1 MTDHTAGSTDAT
13 SETGKTDATGV
24 DEHKDTLGSRQL
36 AQSGPL
42 PGDGTVVAVVLAAGD
57 STRLGQPK
65 QLAPI
70 NGRPALAYT
79 LDALRASD
87 VDAITLVLGHR
98 ADEIAA
104 ALDLTGITVV
114 RNPDYAEGQSTSVK
128 AGVKSLGAE
137 VGAALMTVGDQ
148 PTLSPT
154 VVNAIIAAY
163 RATGGPWIVPVYR
176 TPDGGGRDWGNPVL
190 LSRASWHW
198 LDMLKGDTG
207 ARSVLRK
214 QMDMVLE
221 LAVDDPMPI
230 DIDTPEDYA
239 RVRRSLEGGNVERRS
254 E

>member
-1 MTDHTAGSTDAT
+1 MAMTEDAQQVQQQ
-13 SETGKTDATGV
+13 ER
-24 DEHKDTLGSRQL
+24 EQERKDSLGARQL

-42 PGDGTVVAVVLAAGD
+42 PGEGTVVAVVLAAGN
-57 STRLGQPK
+57 SARLGQPK

-79 LDALRASD
+79 LDALRASA
-87 VDAITLVLGHR
+87 VDGITLVLGHR

-104 ALDLTGITVV
+104 ALDLTGVTVV
-114 RNPDYAEGQSTSVK
+114 QNLNYAEGQSTSVK
-128 AGVKSLGAE
+128 AGVKSLGPD

-148 PTLSPT
+148 PTLSPQ
-154 VVNAIIAAY
+154 VVDAIISAY

-176 TPDGGGRDWGNPVL
+176 TPDGGGDWGNPVL
-190 LSRASWHW
+190 LSHASWHW

-207 ARSVLRK
+207 ARTVLRK

-221 LAVDDPMPI
+221 LVVDAPVPI

-239 RVRRSLEGGNVERRS
+239 RVRAMLEGGA
-254 E
+254 

>member
-1 MTDHTAGSTDAT
+1 MTEDAQQVQQQ
-13 SETGKTDATGV
+13 ER
-24 DEHKDTLGSRQL
+24 EQERKDSLGARQL

-42 PGDGTVVAVVLAAGD
+42 PGEGTVVAVVLAAGN

-79 LDALRASD
+79 LDALRASA
-87 VDAITLVLGHR
+87 VDGITLVLGHC

-104 ALDLTGITVV
+104 ALDLTGVTVV
-114 RNPDYAEGQSTSVK
+114 QNPNYAEGQSTSVK
-128 AGVKSLGAE
+128 AGVKSLGPD

-148 PTLSPT
+148 PTLSPQ
-154 VVNAIIAAY
+154 VVDAIISAY

-176 TPDGGGRDWGNPVL
+176 TPEGGGDWGNPVL
-190 LSRASWHW
+190 LSQASWHW

-207 ARSVLRK
+207 ARTVLRK

-221 LAVDDPMPI
+221 LVVDAPVPI

-239 RVRRSLEGGNVERRS
+239 RVRAMLESGA
-254 E
+254 